1 MNEEKTKL
9 TLLVKKSTVRRG
21 KEYAARHRTTL
32 SHMFEEDVERR
43 TRDEKPDPI
52 HELRGTLVYR
62 EDRAGDPR
70 FEYLKKR
77 YA

>member
-1 MNEEKTKL
+1 
-9 TLLVKKSTVRRG
+9 
-21 KEYAARHRTTL
+21 
-32 SHMFEEDVERR
+32 MFEEDVERR